1 MKTLTVSVAAYNVAA
16 FLRDTLSSCAV
27 PEVLEDLEVLIV
39 NDGSTD
45 ETVRIAEEFCSR
57 YPGTFRLI
65 NKENGGYGTTVNT
78 AVREAGGRYFRLLD
92 GDDWFDRESLVRLVK
107 CLRTADVDWVVTR
120 VFREREGTGEV
131 IPDHPAW
138 LPCAGKEYLMKD
150 LPDPAFFQKVGMW
163 NITSRTQMLRTYPF
177 ELPAHTLYTDQLF
190 VLYQIPFVR
199 SVLFLEDPLYRY
211 RVGRDEQSVS
221 KVSRQKHHAEAGA
234 NLVRMLDFYAAQKD
248 LHPENRAVLT
258 RRLAG
263 YYVWTLISYLF
274 LPPSRETKREII
286 RLEALCRKQAPDVYR
301 EVFRRKERRLTLL
314 RLSRYLAYPLVVI
327 R

>member
-1 MKTLTVSVAAYNVAA
+1 MKILTVSVAAYNVAA
-16 FLRDTLSSCAV
+16 FLRATLSSCAV
-27 PEVLEDLEVLIV
+27 PALLEDLEVLIV

-45 ETVRIAEEFCSR
+45 STVALAEEFCRR
-57 YPGTFRLI
+57 YPQTFRLI

-78 AVREAGGRYFRLLD
+78 AVKEARGRYFRLLD
-92 GDDWFDRESLVRLVK
+92 GDDWFDRESLVRLMQA
-107 CLRTADVDWVVTR
+107 LRTADADWVVTR
-120 VFREREGTGEV
+120 VFREKEGTGEV
-131 IPDHPAW
+131 IPDHPVW
-138 LPCAGKEYLMKD
+138 LSCAGKQFLVKD

-163 NITSRTQMLRTYPF
+163 NITSRTGMLREYPF
-177 ELPAHTLYTDQLF
+177 ELPSHTLYTDQLY
-190 VLYQIPFVR
+190 VLYQMPFVR

-221 KVSRQKHHAEAGA
+221 KVSRRKHHAEAGA

-248 LHPENRAVLT
+248 RHPENRAVLT

-274 LPPSRETKREII
+274 LPPSRETKKEII

-301 EVFRRKERRLTLL
+301 EVFRRKERRITLL
-314 RLSRYLAYPLVVI
+314 RLSHYLAYPLVVI